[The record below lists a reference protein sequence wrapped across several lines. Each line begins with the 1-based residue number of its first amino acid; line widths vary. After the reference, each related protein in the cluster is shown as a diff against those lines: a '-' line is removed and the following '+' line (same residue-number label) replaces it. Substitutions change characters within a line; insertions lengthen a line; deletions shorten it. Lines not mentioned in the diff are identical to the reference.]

1 MNLLLNDITNLI
13 CETILDKKLYHG
25 SSIKKRIIKPD
36 SIHYGNKLRKPHW
49 ASYFWKNKNRARV
62 WSIYRKIFYTYKKE
76 NKKTNTFM
84 YHRSNKIWIT
94 QDEFNKVIKSFNN
107 KETYIYTVKERIYNI
122 GIGHEKFIDEYT
134 IDKEIKPIK
143 EDTVIITDKLIN
155 EVCEVVDIKKIEKE
169 KERFKSG
176 NVEGD
181 RGLFKIFMLDHNEKV
196 ERMQK
201 ANKNRDDIK
210 VNKTQLDNF
219 FK

>member
-1 MNLLLNDITNLI
+1 
-13 CETILDKKLYHG
+13 
-25 SSIKKRIIKPD
+25 
-36 SIHYGNKLRKPHW
+36 
-49 ASYFWKNKNRARV
+49 
-62 WSIYRKIFYTYKKE
+62 
-76 NKKTNTFM
+76 M

-143 EDTVIITDKLIN
+143 EDTVIITDKLMN

-181 RGLFKIFMLDHNEKV
+181 RGLFKIFMLDHL
-196 ERMQK
+196 
-201 ANKNRDDIK
+201 
-210 VNKTQLDNF
+210 T
-219 FK
+219 